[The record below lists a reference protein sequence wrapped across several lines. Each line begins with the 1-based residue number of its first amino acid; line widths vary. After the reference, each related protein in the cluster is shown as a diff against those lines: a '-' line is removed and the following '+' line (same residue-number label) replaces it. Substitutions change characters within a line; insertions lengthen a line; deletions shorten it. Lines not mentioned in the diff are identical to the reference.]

1 MLGGFWWNFVV
12 FVGEGPF
19 VGFLEPWDR
28 SPGLILVDLRRIFKA
43 GAVGQAPPGPSSGR
57 ETGQKQRV
65 TKMCCLSLPAH
76 GVQARTSGS
85 LGGQRLARRS
95 NGGQLH
101 RRPLWAPPGALYGQ
115 KKDPPKQTTKL
126 HQKKTQTLYKTSNQK
141 SPQNHVLL
149 APSRGQLYSRPL

>member
-1 MLGGFWWNFVV
+1 M
-12 FVGEGPF
+12 
-19 VGFLEPWDR
+19 
-28 SPGLILVDLRRIFKA
+28 ILVDLRRIFQA
-43 GAVGQAPPGPSSGR
+43 RAVGQAPPGPSSGR

-65 TKMCCLSLPAH
+65 TKMFCLSLLAH

-115 KKDPPKQTTKL
+115 KKDPPKHTTKL
-126 HQKKTQTLYKTSNQK
+126 HQKKPKPFTKRPTNSHPKTTFCW
-141 SPQNHVLL
+141 L
-149 APSRGQLYSRPL
+149 RPGDSSIVGHRTRLGPPKL